1 VTDERL
7 RALVVDDEP
16 LARQTLRSLLEK
28 EEDVEVVG
36 ECGDGPAAV
45 EALRTGKPDLL
56 FLDIQMP
63 ELDGFGVLRE
73 VRDLQVPAVVF
84 VTAFG
89 QHAVQ
94 AFDEEATDYL
104 VKPFDDERFS
114 RALERARSRIRSVR
128 AQAGDGTGPGRW
140 LQRFAVECAG
150 RIALVPVETVRW
162 IEAQDYYVLI
172 HAEKEHLLRES
183 LRNLE
188 TQLDPTRFARVHRSA
203 IVNVGSVKQLRRRSH
218 GEYFLLLDDGTELK
232 LSRTHRDQLQL
243 LLGRSRPDPG
253 QS

>member
-1 VTDERL
+1 MTEERL

-16 LARQTLRSLLEK
+16 LARQTLRSLLER

-114 RALERARSRIRSVR
+114 RALERARSRIRSAR

-150 RIALVPVETVRW
+150 RIALVPAETVRW

-243 LLGRSRPDPG
+243 LLGRSRPAPG
-253 QS
+253 QT

>member
-1 VTDERL
+1 MTEERL

-16 LARQTLRSLLEK
+16 LARQTLRWLLER

-73 VRDLQVPAVVF
+73 VRELQVPAVVF

-114 RALERARSRIRSVR
+114 RALERARSRVRSFR
-128 AQAGDGTGPGRW
+128 AQARDGTGPGRW

-243 LLGRSRPDPG
+243 LLGRTRPDPG

>member
-1 VTDERL
+1 VTEGRL

-16 LARQTLRSLLEK
+16 LARQTLRSLLER

-114 RALERARSRIRSVR
+114 RALDRARSRVRSAR
-128 AQAGDGTGPGRW
+128 AQAGNGAGPGRW

-172 HAEKEHLLRES
+172 HAEREHLLRES

-243 LLGRSRPDPG
+243 LLGRSRPVPG

>member
-1 VTDERL
+1 MTEERL

-16 LARQTLRSLLEK
+16 LARQTLRSLLER

-114 RALERARSRIRSVR
+114 RALERARSRVRSIR
-128 AQAGDGTGPGRW
+128 AQAGAGTGPGRW

-243 LLGRSRPDPG
+243 LLGRSRPGPG

>member
-1 VTDERL
+1 MTEPRL

-16 LARQTLRSLLEK
+16 LARQTLRSLLER

-45 EALRTGKPDLL
+45 EALRAGRPDLL

-73 VRDLQVPAVVF
+73 VRNLQVPAVVF

-104 VKPFDDERFS
+104 VKPFDDERFG
-114 RALERARSRIRSVR
+114 RALDRARARIEAARR
-128 AQAGDGTGPGRW
+128 DGAGAGSPSRW
-140 LQRFAVECAG
+140 LEKFAIECAG
-150 RIALVPVETVRW
+150 RISIVPVETVEW
-162 IEAQDYYVLI
+162 IEAQDYYVQL
-172 HAEKEHLLRES
+172 HARGKEHLLRET

-188 TQLDPTRFARVHRSA
+188 TRLDPRRFARVHRSA
-203 IVNVGSVKQLRRRSH
+203 IVNVECVKQLRRRTH
-218 GEYFLLLDDGTELK
+218 GEYVLVLDDGTELK

-243 LLGRSRPDPG
+243 LLGHG
-253 QS
+253 

>member
-1 VTDERL
+1 MTEPRL

-16 LARQTLRSLLEK
+16 LARQTLRSLLER

-45 EALRTGKPDLL
+45 EALRMGRPDLL
-56 FLDIQMP
+56 FLDIQIP

-89 QHAVQ
+89 HHAVK

-114 RALERARSRIRSVR
+114 RALERARSRVRSLR
-128 AQAGDGTGPGRW
+128 AASGGGADPGRW
-140 LQRFAVECAG
+140 LQRFAVECGG
-150 RIALVPVETVRW
+150 RITLVPVETVRW

-218 GEYFLLLDDGTELK
+218 GEYFLLLDDGKELR

-243 LLGRSRPDPG
+243 LLGRS
-253 QS
+253 

>member
-1 VTDERL
+1 VTEPRL

-16 LARQTLRSLLEK
+16 LARQTLRSLLER

-45 EALRTGKPDLL
+45 VALRERKPDLL

-63 ELDGFGVLRE
+63 ELDGFEVLRE

-104 VKPFDDERFS
+104 VKPFDDERFN
-114 RALERARSRIRSVR
+114 RALERARTRVR
-128 AQAGDGTGPGRW
+128 NARAVGAGGEGPGRW

-150 RIALVPVETVRW
+150 RITLIPVETVRW

-172 HAEKEHLLRES
+172 HAGEQEHLLRES

-188 TQLDPTRFARVHRSA
+188 TQLDPARFARVHRSA
-203 IVNVGSVKQLRRRSH
+203 IVNVAAVKQLRRRSH
-218 GEYFLLLDDGTELK
+218 GEYFLLLEDGTELK
-232 LSRTHRDQLQL
+232 LSRTHRDQLQV
-243 LLGRSRPDPG
+243 LLGRS
-253 QS
+253 